1 MTVIEAAFT
10 TIPIPNVHNYHFVV
24 VVVMHPNMAGMPVLL
39 NSVVS
44 VAMPFINTITM
55 IEVAAPALI

>member
-1 MTVIEAAFT
+1 
-10 TIPIPNVHNYHFVV
+10 

-39 NSVVS
+39 KSLVS

>member
-10 TIPIPNVHNYHFVV
+10 TIPIPNVHTDHVVV

-39 NSVVS
+39 KSVVS